1 MSSRFSYFEENDI
14 TLTGVI
20 HVGAH
25 NRVKRSMNM
34 KTLVSKQV
42 IWVEMIKPKD
52 VFEEMRVALTNAES
66 AIESHAFQY
75 AAST

>member
-25 NRVKRSMNM
+25 RGEEVNEYEALVEFRAYEADVEF
-34 KTLVSKQV
+34 KT
-42 IWVEMIKPKD
+42 
-52 VFEEMRVALTNAES
+52 
-66 AIESHAFQY
+66 
-75 AAST
+75 